1 MMRRRRL
8 VSYVPGN
15 KGKERVGALCVSV
28 SLKLSRSVVV
38 RKGEEQQLAV
48 HLQGVSEKTGKKCF
62 SFCHQS
68 YILLRLFRDA
78 IRDGMALMARMPQ
91 ENFSDHF
98 ASSSSEGVRI
108 KPSL

>member
-28 SLKLSRSVVV
+28 SLKLFRFVVV

-48 HLQGVSEKTGKKCF
+48 QYFHKVSQKSVFLSVIRVLFF
-62 SFCHQS
+62 SGS
-68 YILLRLFRDA
+68 IAMR
-78 IRDGMALMARMPQ
+78 
-91 ENFSDHF
+91 
-98 ASSSSEGVRI
+98 
-108 KPSL
+108 